1 MGCCV
6 ARAGPGDSVC
16 LPPLSFSVS
25 FRGPRTLGPAKEQER
40 KWKGVETL
48 GPGTVLIFTHEVE
61 DTSTGPRPCKAPV
74 PEPSVIFCAKWH
86 FYDPRSFLASTPS
99 SR

>member
-25 FRGPRTLGPAKEQER
+25 FHGPRTLGPAKEQER